1 MAGLHSLSKVSDVG
15 ATRSFA
21 DPRPARKVKGVA
33 PLRTPPLRLVIVL
46 TYFVTQ
52 PTITTENQV
61 VSSIDHQLKRRVS
74 RLALP
79 DPGICAQRI
88 SKPLLTDR
96 DREVSRLASRPRVLG
111 SPRVLRKEKADKPE
125 TVTLRPAGVVE
136 STEDETPGGK
146 RSFEGCPITSS
157 TFRVFPATPRVPRKA
172 SPRPR

>member
-1 MAGLHSLSKVSDVG
+1 MAGLHSLSKVSNVG

-74 RLALP
+74 LLAF
-79 DPGICAQRI
+79 CAQRI